1 MENPMHLPDWAIG
14 PFEKAAENP
23 VLTPGK
29 EGFDSWTA
37 YNPAVVYAFGEYHM
51 FYRAESKDDQ
61 GTVYCGTSRIGYAT
75 SRDGR
80 HFEKHGMILDAQDP
94 WELPG
99 GCEDPRIVIVDGVYH
114 LLYTAYSVD
123 GSPVVTMC
131 SAVSTDLKHWEKK
144 GPMFPELHARGQNT
158 KSACVVVNPQLEA
171 VRIDG
176 KYHMFTN
183 EIYATSEDF
192 VHWDT
197 CLFEASEY
205 SGSLHEVCTAI
216 TDYQHPG
223 EDDIVLF
230 VAGNLTKLCP
240 ERDLFYAITE
250 CLLDRHNPLKRIA
263 ELKEPVIF
271 ADQPFEKSL
280 ERLTGDAVRGTIF
293 LDCVFRHNGIW
304 HAYYGASDLQVGAAF
319 CREAKEP

>member
-1 MENPMHLPDWAIG
+1 MMMENNRGLPAWAIG
-14 PFEKAAENP
+14 PFEKAMENP

-51 FYRAESKDDQ
+51 FYRAETRDEQD
-61 GTVYCGTSRIGYAT
+61 TPYCGTSRIGYAV
-75 SRDGR
+75 SKDGR
-80 HFEKHGMILDAQDP
+80 HFEKKGMILDAEDP

-114 LLYTAYSVD
+114 LLYTAYSVY
-123 GSPVVTMC
+123 GSPHVTMC
-131 SAVSTDLKHWEKK
+131 SAVSRDLKHWEKK
-144 GPMFPELHARGQNT
+144 GPMFPHLHEQGIKT
-158 KSACVVVNPQLEA
+158 KSACVVVNPGLEA
-171 VRIDG
+171 VKIDG

-183 EIYATSEDF
+183 EIYAVSDDF

-197 CLFEASEY
+197 QPVKASQY
-205 SGSLHEVCTAI
+205 SGRLHEVCTAI
-216 TDYQHPG
+216 TDYKNPG

-230 VAGNLTKLCP
+230 VAGNLSNLCP

-250 CLLDRHNPLKRIA
+250 CLLDRHDPRKRIA

-280 ERLTGDAVRGTIF
+280 ERLSGDAVRGTIF
-293 LDCVFRHNGIW
+293 LDSVFRHEGVW

-319 CREAKEP
+319 CREE